1 MAADRKKSD
10 TLILRHFQDYPPR
23 STHLPASLPPCG
35 RLTVGLRSAYGRLTV
50 GLLDLLRIQDGRS
63 FNYIL
68 ILGHFLEPFGPC
80 RTPAEWFRLLRLLHF
95 RFAL

>member
-10 TLILRHFQDYPPR
+10 TLILGHFQDYPPR
-23 STHLPASLPPCG
+23 STRLPASLPPC
-35 RLTVGLRSAYGRLTV
+35 GRLTV

-68 ILGHFLEPFGPC
+68 ILGHFIEPFGPC